1 LVRVFC
7 VHVSYFRDRFAHS
20 INHLHIIFRY
30 MFVQMFDRF
39 RPYFTVFV
47 AGIPTMFAIPLMTRL
62 HRYPS
67 VLAATFQLLWVIYR
81 PTSTSHTLTSG
92 MILALLNPRTI
103 VRMRNPSIIAFFA
116 LPVPILLFITFHR
129 MWLVTGNG
137 NPNYIF
143 FQCFAY
149 GMFVII
155 ISMDFVSASV
165 KRDKIRRMIEKGS
178 IKKIL
183 AELKEKETEGELK
196 TEKDDEEGNTTNGVQ
211 KEATGTEE
219 DESAGAD
226 EKATG
231 LFADVADQKVEPN
244 VVFL

>member
-1 LVRVFC
+1 
-7 VHVSYFRDRFAHS
+7 
-20 INHLHIIFRY
+20 
-30 MFVQMFDRF
+30 MFDRF

-81 PTSTSHTLTSG
+81 PTSTAHSLTFG

-103 VRMRNPSIIAFFA
+103 VRMRNPSLISFFA
-116 LPVPILLFITFHR
+116 LPVPILLFVTFHR

-165 KRDKIRRMIEKGS
+165 KRDKVRRMIEKGS

-183 AELKEKETEGELK
+183 AELKEKEMDGEESK
-196 TEKDDEEGNTTNGVQ
+196 KDEEVSTNGVQ
-211 KEATGTEE
+211 KEENKTEE

-226 EKATG
+226 DKATG
-231 LFADVADQKVEPN
+231 LFADETVFADQPTKPN

>member
-1 LVRVFC
+1 
-7 VHVSYFRDRFAHS
+7 
-20 INHLHIIFRY
+20 

>member
-1 LVRVFC
+1 
-7 VHVSYFRDRFAHS
+7 
-20 INHLHIIFRY
+20 
-30 MFVQMFDRF
+30 MFDRF

-81 PTSTSHTLTSG
+81 PTSTAHTLTFG

-165 KRDKIRRMIEKGS
+165 KREKVRRMIEKGS

-183 AELKEKETEGELK
+183 AEMKEKEMEGESK
-196 TEKDDEEGNTTNGVQ
+196 NGEHEEGSKTNGVQ
-211 KEATGTEE
+211 KEAGKKEE
-219 DESAGAD
+219 ATD

-231 LFADVADQKVEPN
+231 LFADQPTESN

>member
-1 LVRVFC
+1 
-7 VHVSYFRDRFAHS
+7 
-20 INHLHIIFRY
+20 

-47 AGIPTMFAIPLMTRL
+47 AGIPSMFAIPLMTRL

-81 PTSTSHTLTSG
+81 PTSTAHTLTFG

-103 VRMRNPSIIAFFA
+103 VRMRNPSLISFFA
-116 LPVPILLFITFHR
+116 LPVPILLFVTFHR

-165 KRDKIRRMIEKGS
+165 KRDKVRRLVEKGS

-183 AELKEKETEGELK
+183 AEMKEKEMEGESK
-196 TEKDDEEGNTTNGVQ
+196 KDDGCVAENDIQT
-211 KEATGTEE
+211 EAMKNRDE
-219 DESAGAD
+219 DAAD
-226 EKATG
+226 KKAR
-231 LFADVADQKVEPN
+231 LFADQPVFADQPAKPN

>member
-1 LVRVFC
+1 
-7 VHVSYFRDRFAHS
+7 
-20 INHLHIIFRY
+20 

-47 AGIPTMFAIPLMTRL
+47 AGIPAMFAIPLMTRL

-81 PTSTSHTLTSG
+81 PTSTAHTLTFG

-116 LPVPILLFITFHR
+116 LPVPILLFVTFHR

>member
-1 LVRVFC
+1 
-7 VHVSYFRDRFAHS
+7 
-20 INHLHIIFRY
+20 

-47 AGIPTMFAIPLMTRL
+47 AGIPSMFAIPLMTRL

-81 PTSTSHTLTSG
+81 PTSTAHTLTFG
-92 MILALLNPRTI
+92 MMLALLNPRTI
-103 VRMRNPSIIAFFA
+103 VRMRNPSIISFFA
-116 LPVPILLFITFHR
+116 LPVPILLFVTFHR

-155 ISMDFVSASV
+155 ISMDFVSATV
-165 KRDKIRRMIEKGS
+165 KRDKVRRMIEKKGS

-183 AELKEKETEGELK
+183 AELKEKEMEGELK
-196 TEKDDEEGNTTNGVQ
+196 TEKDDEGSTTNGVK
-211 KEATGTEE
+211 KEGMKTEQSVGT
-219 DESAGAD
+219 DD
-226 EKATG
+226 KAI
-231 LFADVADQKVEPN
+231 FADQPAEPN

>member
-1 LVRVFC
+1 
-7 VHVSYFRDRFAHS
+7 
-20 INHLHIIFRY
+20 

-81 PTSTSHTLTSG
+81 PTSTAHTLTFG

-116 LPVPILLFITFHR
+116 LPVPVLLFVTFHR

-196 TEKDDEEGNTTNGVQ
+196 TEKDDGSVATNGVQ
-211 KEATGTEE
+211 KERMKTEQ
-219 DESAGAD
+219 SVGAD
-226 EKATG
+226 DKAI
-231 LFADVADQKVEPN
+231 FADQPAEPN

>member
-1 LVRVFC
+1 MLMSLV
-7 VHVSYFRDRFAHS
+7 SGTDYS
-20 INHLHIIFRY
+20 TMIHLHITSRY

-47 AGIPTMFAIPLMTRL
+47 AGIPAMFAIPLMTRL
-62 HRYPS
+62 HRYPL

-81 PTSTSHTLTSG
+81 PTSTAHTLTFG

-116 LPVPILLFITFHR
+116 LPVPVLLFVTFHR
-129 MWLVTGNG
+129 MWLITGNG

-155 ISMDFVSASV
+155 ISMDFVSASI

-178 IKKIL
+178 VKKIL
-183 AELKEKETEGELK
+183 VEMKEKEMEGEPDEDEVSASNRVQKQAGK
-196 TEKDDEEGNTTNGVQ
+196 TEQSV
-211 KEATGTEE
+211 
-219 DESAGAD
+219 GAD
-226 EKATG
+226 DKAI
-231 LFADVADQKVEPN
+231 FADQPAEPN